1 MKVMSVLPTTLHA
14 PCAHLFAAEHTIK
27 NSMNEIHHALTCSSV
42 RDEPTMKG
50 ISSSPSLSHLARKKV
65 SATTVVR
72 ALNFGYLLETQVTRV
87 PFRGRF
93 VRLEHLLAT

>member
-1 MKVMSVLPTTLHA
+1 MPSRP
-14 PCAHLFAAEHTIK
+14 F
-27 NSMNEIHHALTCSSV
+27 ALTCSSV

-50 ISSSPSLSHLARKKV
+50 ISSSSSLSYLARKKV